1 MAIQDRLEYLR
12 TEDQRL
18 VEIAE
23 KIESALGL
31 ISKPEFTDRLAGLLQ
46 LRELDHS
53 LAGIVEHCHSED
65 RIIESTYHHFLNP
78 ADYARI
84 KREHEKILRLISAF
98 RVELRFAT
106 ADLTNG
112 LDPAGEEL
120 VDQLRAH
127 VDYERGLLAKIE
139 QLEVRN

>member
-18 VEIAE
+18 LEIAE
-23 KIESALGL
+23 KIESAMDR
-31 ISKPEFTDRLAGLLQ
+31 ISKPEFTDRLGGLLQ

-53 LAGIVEHCHSED
+53 LAGIVEHCHSEE
-65 RIIESTYHHFLNP
+65 RIIESTYHHFLEP

-84 KREHEKILRLISAF
+84 KREHEKILHLISTF

-106 ADLTNG
+106 ADLING
-112 LDPAGEEL
+112 VEPAGEEL
-120 VDQLRAH
+120 VEYVRAH
-127 VDYERGLLAKIE
+127 VAYEQKLLAKIAS
-139 QLEVRN
+139 LEVRN